1 MQTICDKNSVASIG
15 NPEMR
20 CLVELRIQELV
31 EFDPDAAPSLLAKF
45 IVMEAGDRLDELDAQ
60 LGFPILTNRWTGV
73 RFGQVG
79 FTPSWEVLEE
89 HRTCYEMVFVL
100 SDDGYGVEL
109 FIPKHPSMDSELLS
123 MCAEFSLPAQPI
135 LPN

>member
-1 MQTICDKNSVASIG
+1 MQVITGAIDTNADAIAD
-15 NPEMR
+15 P
-20 CLVELRIQELV
+20 ELRELLQQRLRDI
-31 EFDPDAAPSLLAKF
+31 EPYSLSDLGSF
-45 IVMEAGDRLDELDAQ
+45 IVVEPGDSVETIDKQ

-73 RFGQVG
+73 QFGQTG
-79 FTPSWEVLEE
+79 FTPFWEVLEE
-89 HRTCYEMVFVL
+89 HGTCYEMVFVL